1 MDLTDA
7 QWDILK
13 PLMIEPSPRED
24 GKGRPRSDTRSVLNG
39 ILWILRTGAQW
50 KDLPD
55 RYPSYQ
61 TCHRR
66 FQEWNRN
73 GTMRKMICSLAQD
86 LRERG
91 EIDIEESF
99 IDGTF
104 VPAKKG
110 VQRFGKTKRGKGT
123 KIMAIGDSHGLPIAF
138 CTENASPHEVTLVEQ
153 TLENLFIE
161 ETPKRLIGDKA
172 YDSDKLDESILS
184 NYGIKV
190 IAPHRKNRKKA
201 TQDGRELRRYKRRW
215 KMERLF
221 AWLQNFRRLVVRYE
235 YHDFNFDG
243 FIALGCAILLLRY
256 F

>member
-1 MDLTDA
+1 MELTNA
-7 QWDILK
+7 QWDILE
-13 PLMIEPSPRED
+13 PLMIEPNPRED
-24 GKGRPRSDTRSVLNG
+24 GKGRPRSDARTILNG

-73 GTMRKMICSLAQD
+73 GTMRNIIRSLAND

-91 EIDIEESF
+91 EIETEESF

-110 VQRFGKTKRGKGT
+110 AQKSGKPKRGKGT

-138 CTENASPHEVTLVEQ
+138 CTENASPHEVTLVER

-161 ETPKRLIGDKA
+161 ENPKRMIGDKA
-172 YDSDKLDESILS
+172 YDSDNLDESIS
-184 NYGIKV
+184 RNYGTKV
-190 IAPHRKNRKKA
+190 IAPHRKNRRQP

-215 KMERLF
+215 KIERLF

-235 YHDFNFDG
+235 YYDFNFDG
-243 FIALGCAILLLRY
+243 FIALGCALILLRY